1 MARITSIL
9 VVVLAITATSSS
21 VLAIDC
27 LSYLAAD
34 TALKKAN
41 NDVYAAYQKAVQAAE
56 AAWEEAVQH
65 RDAAWREAGKAAS
78 EALSN
83 ADAVYQLPLDSAS
96 RDLRKAKVDAN
107 AIRASAV
114 DKARSALSET
124 LDKARTDILGRA
136 QTLTFR
142 NAWDTYRKAHIAALT
157 NASAGTKFFDIL
169 RELLEAR
176 LALGDALAKVAA
188 EARAPYKETWIAAE
202 VKHKKALIA
211 AAQVQRESHA
221 KATAAHQKAKAQ
233 ADTHTA
239 ATLDAA
245 HLKAGKDAYA
255 VYWQTIHG
263 AYFTYRNTL
272 EPADADRLVA
282 EAKAKDK
289 WRETY
294 IDIYKNPNIGLVR
307 TVSGQSEE
315 QILELAEAERQ
326 KCPY

>member
-1 MARITSIL
+1 MARISSIL

-41 NDVYAAYQKAVQAAE
+41 NDAYAAYRKAVQVSE
-56 AAWEEAVQH
+56 AAWEEAVQE
-65 RDAAWREAGKAAS
+65 RKLAWQEAGRAAS

-83 ADAVYQLPLDSAS
+83 ADASYQKALESAS
-96 RDLRKAKVDAN
+96 RDLRKAKADAN
-107 AIRASAV
+107 AIRESAV
-114 DKARSALSET
+114 DKAWAALSET
-124 LDKARTDILGRA
+124 LDKARTDILGPA
-136 QTLTFR
+136 HTLAIR

-157 NASAGTKFFDIL
+157 NASAGPKFFDIL
-169 RELLEAR
+169 REFLEAR
-176 LALGDALAKVAA
+176 LALGDALAKVPA

-202 VKHKKALIA
+202 AKHKKALIA
-211 AAQVQRESHA
+211 AAQVQRESYA
-221 KATAAHQKAKAQ
+221 KATAAYQKAKAQ
-233 ADTHTA
+233 ADTRTA
-239 ATLDAA
+239 ATLDAV

-255 VYWQTIHG
+255 AYWQTIHN
-263 AYFTYRNTL
+263 AYFTYQGIIG
-272 EPADADRLVA
+272 PAEADRLMA

-294 IDIYKNPNIGLVR
+294 IDIYKNPNIGLAR
-307 TVSGQSEE
+307 TGSGQSEE
-315 QILELAEAERQ
+315 QLLELAEAERQ